1 MICNPCPGFETV
13 MLAARKEDTP
23 EVRRA
28 QEAIPA
34 LAGNFQIPEGMRIE
48 TRTVPVDDRGTLREM
63 KIYVPENAGPC
74 PPIVMDLHGG
84 GWRSGNPEGDTWRC
98 IEMACKI
105 PAIVASFD
113 YRLADGKE
121 VAFPTPLMDCI
132 AAFRWLHGHGEELGG
147 DPGRMGVIGHSA
159 GANLAEG
166 MSLYARDHKGLRPA
180 MTALVCPPLS
190 IDFTQTVAYH
200 QWYDYKLGLPVPQL
214 IAEPLYLGGYNGQA
228 PSYYAFPLNCQDLA
242 GLEPHMVVAAE
253 YDTLRDDALR
263 YADRLLKH
271 GVQCELYC
279 AARVGHC
286 YNRFP
291 HPYSRLLH
299 DVIAAAFQR
308 EFRMAP
314 YSEV

>member
-132 AAFRWLHGHGEELGG
+132 AAFRWLHEHGEELG
-147 DPGRMGVIGHSA
+147 A
-159 GANLAEG
+159 T
-166 MSLYARDHKGLRPA
+166 PA
-180 MTALVCPPLS
+180 V
-190 IDFTQTVAYH
+190 
-200 QWYDYKLGLPVPQL
+200 WG
-214 IAEPLYLGGYNGQA
+214 
-228 PSYYAFPLNCQDLA
+228 
-242 GLEPHMVVAAE
+242 
-253 YDTLRDDALR
+253 
-263 YADRLLKH
+263 
-271 GVQCELYC
+271 
-279 AARVGHC
+279 
-286 YNRFP
+286 
-291 HPYSRLLH
+291 
-299 DVIAAAFQR
+299 
-308 EFRMAP
+308 
-314 YSEV
+314 